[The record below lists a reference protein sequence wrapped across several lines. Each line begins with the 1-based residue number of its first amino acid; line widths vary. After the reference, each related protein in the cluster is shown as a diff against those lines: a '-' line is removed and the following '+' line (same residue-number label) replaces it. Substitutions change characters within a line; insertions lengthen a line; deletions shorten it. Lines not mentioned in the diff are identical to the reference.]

1 MSGILIDKIVDNY
14 NYLSTNMHNIIKML
28 DRLIDINVDK
38 YIVNDYILYSRHI
51 SFINVI
57 RYTSLNSII
66 HILIDIIK
74 CWTFKVVTDEN
85 KFKFQKHII

>member
-38 YIVNDYILYSRHI
+38 YIVNDY
-51 SFINVI
+51 N
-57 RYTSLNSII
+57 
-66 HILIDIIK
+66 
-74 CWTFKVVTDEN
+74 
-85 KFKFQKHII
+85 